1 MHPGDPYNTDE
12 EEDRRLRREYD
23 ALPKTAHGEDTLTRH
38 TEIRPEW
45 IMRVIKNPYDSW
57 ERETSNGERRTV
69 LVGRVPEFRQW
80 IVVVFIGDSTTGA
93 LLTASPDRRLERSYG
108 GRPWR
113 NA

>member
-12 EEDRRLRREYD
+12 EQDRRLRREFE

-38 TEIRPEW
+38 PEVRPEW
-45 IMRVIKNPYDSW
+45 IMRVIKNSYDSW
-57 ERETSNGERRTV
+57 EREMPDGERRTV

-108 GRPWR
+108 GRSWR